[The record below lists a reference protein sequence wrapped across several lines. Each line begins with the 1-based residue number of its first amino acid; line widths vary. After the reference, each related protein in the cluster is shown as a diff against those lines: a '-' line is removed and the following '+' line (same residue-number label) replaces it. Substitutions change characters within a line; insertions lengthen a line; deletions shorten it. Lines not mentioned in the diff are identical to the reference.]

1 MPVDPDLL
9 TSTLQRLESTAPD
22 SVEDALQRV
31 VDSATGLFS
40 VTGTGLMVLDDR
52 ETLRY
57 VAASDDAGRVLEVV
71 QEETGEGPC
80 VECFVLGTT
89 VTTDDAT
96 ADGRWPALS
105 ARLAGTGIH
114 AVMGIPVHVA
124 GGPVG
129 SLNVYADRRREW
141 DESDRLAMAG
151 FAHLIEHVL
160 GVAVLAHKQGRVVDQ
175 LQYALDHRVVIER
188 AIGVLMGREELD
200 AVTAFNRLRRSARDS
215 GRKVA
220 DIATELLG
228 GDTA

>member
-9 TSTLQRLESTAPD
+9 TSTLQRLETCGPD

-31 VDSATGLFS
+31 VDAATVVFS
-40 VTGTGLMVLDDR
+40 VTGSGLMVLDST

-71 QEETGEGPC
+71 QEEEGEGPC
-80 VECFVLGTT
+80 IDSFVLGTT
-89 VTTDDAT
+89 VTTADAT
-96 ADGRWPALS
+96 SDERWPAV
-105 ARLAGTGIH
+105 ARRLTSTAVRAVLGT
-114 AVMGIPVHVA
+114 PVLVA

-129 SLNVYADRRREW
+129 SLNVYADRERTW
-141 DESDRLAMAG
+141 DESDRLAMTG

-160 GVAVLAHKQGRVVDQ
+160 GVAILAHRHGRVVDQ

-188 AIGVLMGREELD
+188 AIGVLMGRDGLD
-200 AVTAFNRLRRSARDS
+200 AVAAFNRIRRAARDS

-220 DIATELLG
+220 DVANEVLAV
-228 GDTA
+228 DPD